1 MEAERERVARM
12 KAEREVEQRRFA
24 EMVQYMRTIP
34 SPPQFHFFC
43 RGSWWH
49 SAKCLPSTRQKAL
62 GKLGFA
68 DTWFAQCKQ
77 ADSSCVGD
85 VMTG

>member
-34 SPPQFHFFC
+34 SPPQFHFFAEDHGGTQQNVC
-43 RGSWWH
+43 RV
-49 SAKCLPSTRQKAL
+49 PDKAL